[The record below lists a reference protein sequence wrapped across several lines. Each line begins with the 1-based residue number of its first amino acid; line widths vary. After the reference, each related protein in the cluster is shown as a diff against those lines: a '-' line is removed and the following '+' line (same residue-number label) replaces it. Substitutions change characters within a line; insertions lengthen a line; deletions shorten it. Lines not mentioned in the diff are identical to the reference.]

1 MEEVR
6 DVKTNLILH
15 ITQQMAGFS
24 KGQKRI
30 ARYIL
35 EHYDAAAFMTAYRL
49 GETVGVSESTVVRF
63 AAELGFEGY
72 PQLQK
77 AMQELIRSKLTTI
90 QRIEVNRAR
99 MADDEVLDNV
109 MAYDMA
115 NIRQTLEEL
124 PRDVFYQAVD
134 SLVEARNVYIFG
146 AGSCRALAN
155 FLAYYL
161 RLLLGNVVLISPSSE
176 SEIFE
181 EMIHISDRDAIV
193 GLSFPR
199 YSSRAVKTMH
209 FAHFRGAKVIA
220 ITDSQISPIAP
231 YATSLLLAHSDM
243 ATIVDSLVAPLSVI
257 NSLIVAVSLK
267 KLEDNREMLNSLEQI
282 WKDYHVYQPFDDEA
296 EAEGSRADEKASRGE

>member
-1 MEEVR
+1 M
-6 DVKTNLILH
+6 KTNLIAH
-15 ITQQMAGFS
+15 ISEHAAGFS

-30 ARYIL
+30 AQYIQ
-35 EHYDAAAFMTAYRL
+35 EHYESAAFMTAFKL

-63 AAELGFEGY
+63 AAELGFDGY

-77 AMQELIRSKLTTI
+77 AMQELIRSKLTTV
-90 QRIEVNRAR
+90 QRIEVTRAR

-134 SLVEARNVYIFG
+134 AIVEARRVYIFG

-161 RLLLGNVVLISPSSE
+161 KLLLPDIHLIYTSSE
-176 SEIFE
+176 TEILE
-181 EMIHISDRDAIV
+181 EMLQIGEQDAII

-199 YSSRAVKTMH
+199 YSSKAVQTVH
-209 FAHFRGAKVIA
+209 FAHSRQAKIIA
-220 ITDSQISPIAP
+220 ITDSVLSPIAE
-231 YATSLLLAHSDM
+231 YASYLLLAHSDM
-243 ATIVDSLVAPLSVI
+243 ATIVDSLVAPLSII
-257 NSLIVAVSLK
+257 NALLVAVSLK
-267 KLEDNREMLNSLEQI
+267 KMDSNAARLTELEQL
-282 WKDYHVYQPFDDEA
+282 WETYQVFQPFE
-296 EAEGSRADEKASRGE
+296 EVSE

>member
-1 MEEVR
+1 M
-6 DVKTNLILH
+6 KTNLILH
-15 ITQQMAGFS
+15 ITDRMTGFS

-30 ARYIL
+30 AQYIL
-35 EHYDAAAFMTAYRL
+35 EHYDTAAFMTAYKL

-99 MADDEVLDNV
+99 MADNEVLDNV

-124 PRDVFYQAVD
+124 PRDVFYTAVD
-134 SLVEARNVYIFG
+134 SLVEARKVYIFG

-161 RLLLGNVVLISPSSE
+161 RLLLENVVLISPSGE

-181 EMIHISDRDAIV
+181 EMLHIGPQDAIV

-209 FAHFRGAKVIA
+209 FAHDRGAKVIA

-231 YATSLLLAHSDM
+231 YANQLLLAHSDM

-282 WKDYHVYQPFDDEA
+282 WKDYHVYQPFGDET
-296 EAEGSRADEKASRGE
+296 ESNGSIENQ

>member
-1 MEEVR
+1 M
-6 DVKTNLILH
+6 KTNLIAH
-15 ITQQMAGFS
+15 ISEHAAGFS

-30 ARYIL
+30 AQYIQ
-35 EHYDAAAFMTAYRL
+35 EHYESAAFMTAFKL

-63 AAELGFEGY
+63 AAELGFDGY

-77 AMQELIRSKLTTI
+77 AMQELIRSKLTTV
-90 QRIEVNRAR
+90 QRIEVTRAR

-134 SLVEARNVYIFG
+134 AIVEARRGDIFG

-161 RLLLGNVVLISPSSE
+161 KLLLPDIHLIYTSSE
-176 SEIFE
+176 TEILE
-181 EMIHISDRDAIV
+181 EMLQIGEQDAII

-199 YSSRAVKTMH
+199 YSSKAVKTVH
-209 FAHFRGAKVIA
+209 FAHSRQAKIIA
-220 ITDSQISPIAP
+220 ITDSVLSPIAE
-231 YATSLLLAHSDM
+231 YASYLLLAHSDM
-243 ATIVDSLVAPLSVI
+243 ATIVDSLVAPLSII
-257 NSLIVAVSLK
+257 NALLVAVSLK
-267 KLEDNREMLNSLEQI
+267 KMDSNAARLTELEQL
-282 WKDYHVYQPFDDEA
+282 WETYQVFQPFE
-296 EAEGSRADEKASRGE
+296 EVSE

>member
-1 MEEVR
+1 MS
-6 DVKTNLILH
+6 TGIYQL
-15 ITQQMAGFS
+15 TSQ
-24 KGQKRI
+24 
-30 ARYIL
+30 
-35 EHYDAAAFMTAYRL
+35 
-49 GETVGVSESTVVRF
+49 VGLLNFGVDD
-63 AAELGFEGY
+63 L
-72 PQLQK
+72 
-77 AMQELIRSKLTTI
+77 MIRSKLTTI

-99 MADDEVLDNV
+99 MADSEVLDNV

-124 PRDVFYQAVD
+124 PRDVFYNAVND
-134 SLVEARNVYIFG
+134 LVEARRVYIFG

-181 EMIHISDRDAIV
+181 EMIHIGEQDAIV

-209 FAHFRGAKVIA
+209 FAHSRGAKVIA

-282 WKDYHVYQPFDDEA
+282 WTDYHVYQPF
-296 EAEGSRADEKASRGE
+296 GDEKESNRTTDMT

>member
-1 MEEVR
+1 M
-6 DVKTNLILH
+6 KTNLIAH
-15 ITQQMAGFS
+15 ISEHAAGFS

-30 ARYIL
+30 AQYIQ
-35 EHYDAAAFMTAYRL
+35 EHYESAAFMTAFKL

-63 AAELGFEGY
+63 AAELGFDGY

-77 AMQELIRSKLTTI
+77 AMQELIRSKLTTV
-90 QRIEVNRAR
+90 QRIEVTRAR

-134 SLVEARNVYIFG
+134 AIVEARRVYIFG

-161 RLLLGNVVLISPSSE
+161 KLLLPDIHLIYTSSE
-176 SEIFE
+176 TEILE
-181 EMIHISDRDAIV
+181 EMLQIGEQDAII

-199 YSSRAVKTMH
+199 YSSKAVKTVH
-209 FAHFRGAKVIA
+209 FAHSRQAKIIA
-220 ITDSQISPIAP
+220 ITDSVLSPIAE
-231 YATSLLLAHSDM
+231 YASYLLLAHSDM
-243 ATIVDSLVAPLSVI
+243 ATIVDSLVAPLSI
-257 NSLIVAVSLK
+257 IKALLVAVSLK
-267 KLEDNREMLNSLEQI
+267 KMDSNAARLTELEQL
-282 WKDYHVYQPFDDEA
+282 WETYQVFQPFE
-296 EAEGSRADEKASRGE
+296 EVSE

>member
-1 MEEVR
+1 M
-6 DVKTNLILH
+6 KTNLISH
-15 ITQQMAGFS
+15 ITDRMAGFS

-35 EHYDAAAFMTAYRL
+35 EHYDTAAFMTAYKL

-99 MADDEVLDNV
+99 MADSEVLDNV

-124 PRDVFYQAVD
+124 PRDVFYNAVND
-134 SLVEARNVYIFG
+134 LVEARRVYIFG

-181 EMIHISDRDAIV
+181 EMIHIGEQDASV

-209 FAHFRGAKVIA
+209 FAHSRGAKVIA

-282 WKDYHVYQPFDDEA
+282 WTDYHVYQPF
-296 EAEGSRADEKASRGE
+296 GDEKESNRSTDMT

>member
-1 MEEVR
+1 M
-6 DVKTNLILH
+6 KTNLIAH
-15 ITQQMAGFS
+15 ISEHAAGFS

-30 ARYIL
+30 AQYIQ
-35 EHYDAAAFMTAYRL
+35 EPYESAAYMTAFKL

-63 AAELGFEGY
+63 AAELGFDGY

-77 AMQELIRSKLTTI
+77 AMQELIRSKLTTV
-90 QRIEVNRAR
+90 QRIEVTRAR

-134 SLVEARNVYIFG
+134 AIVEARRVYIFG

-161 RLLLGNVVLISPSSE
+161 KLLLPDIHLIYTSSE
-176 SEIFE
+176 TEILE
-181 EMIHISDRDAIV
+181 EMLQIGEQDAII

-199 YSSRAVKTMH
+199 YSSKAVKTVH
-209 FAHFRGAKVIA
+209 FAHSRQAKIIA
-220 ITDSQISPIAP
+220 ITDSVLSPIAE
-231 YATSLLLAHSDM
+231 YASYLLLAHSDM
-243 ATIVDSLVAPLSVI
+243 ATIVDSLVAPLSII
-257 NSLIVAVSLK
+257 NALLVAVSLK
-267 KLEDNREMLNSLEQI
+267 KMDSNAARLTELEQL
-282 WKDYHVYQPFDDEA
+282 WETYQVFQPFE
-296 EAEGSRADEKASRGE
+296 EVSE